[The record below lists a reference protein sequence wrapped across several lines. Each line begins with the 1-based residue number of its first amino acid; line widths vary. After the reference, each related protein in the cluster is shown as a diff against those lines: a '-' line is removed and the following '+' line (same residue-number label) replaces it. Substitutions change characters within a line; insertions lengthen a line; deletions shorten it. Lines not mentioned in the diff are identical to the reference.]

1 MGLSIGVIVLASSIV
16 FFAGIA
22 QGLTGFGFALV
33 AAPALLLMLPPRSVV
48 ALNLLL
54 GAFIGVVLAVQSS
67 RHINISRV
75 AFLFVASI
83 PGSLMG
89 LYLVQMVDASV
100 LKVFISSAVA
110 ATAIPLYLGYSRS
123 FKQEKVSF
131 AASGLISGVLSTT
144 TSLSGPPVV
153 LLLVNQGWGK
163 EALRATVS
171 TYLLVSSAVGIGL
184 LATVG
189 AYGEG
194 VLSMGMGLVPAT
206 LLGYLVGVK
215 LLPKMRG
222 ETFRKIVTL
231 VVVVAGLSAAV
242 SGLWEVI
249 ASRLAS

>member
-1 MGLSIGVIVLASSIV
+1 VLTHRFELDLCRPSQFSRFGRATKQFHEFICLSGSY
-16 FFAGIA
+16 GR
-22 QGLTGFGFALV
+22 
-33 AAPALLLMLPPRSVV
+33 P
-48 ALNLLL
+48 
-54 GAFIGVVLAVQSS
+54 S
-67 RHINISRV
+67 RHAPRERPAHSTR
-75 AFLFVASI
+75 ARLAH
-83 PGSLMG
+83 
-89 LYLVQMVDASV
+89 DASQPQ
-100 LKVFISSAVA
+100 LD
-110 ATAIPLYLGYSRS
+110 TNS

-189 AYGEG
+189 AYVES
-194 VLSMGMGLVPAT
+194 VLSMGMGLVPAP